1 MSTILEKHKKR
12 MLFNFLSKK
21 YNFTR
26 VTVMEMGDD
35 IVFTFVYND
44 SVRIIRL
51 GDGRYDFMGVDKKTN
66 NPYPF
71 TKTSKGKDSEE
82 IELSFTSNME
92 FLMED
97 ATKFTSVVAFTHI
110 SPMVVDSILYRI
122 GSIGN
127 DSHKVEEINNRER
140 YIRCTVN
147 KSEFNIDRFTV
158 LEDEGSLIFLYH
170 YISPNG
176 GIEKDEEIISMAVAS
191 LVDYVMEE
199 E

>member
-1 MSTILEKHKKR
+1 

-66 NPYPF
+66 NPYPL

-82 IELSFTSNME
+82 IELS
-92 FLMED
+92 
-97 ATKFTSVVAFTHI
+97 
-110 SPMVVDSILYRI
+110 
-122 GSIGN
+122 
-127 DSHKVEEINNRER
+127 
-140 YIRCTVN
+140 
-147 KSEFNIDRFTV
+147 
-158 LEDEGSLIFLYH
+158 
-170 YISPNG
+170 
-176 GIEKDEEIISMAVAS
+176 
-191 LVDYVMEE
+191 
-199 E
+199 